1 MMNSVF
7 MGSPDFAIPS
17 LNALH
22 DSSFKIQAVI
32 STPDK
37 RRSRGGVMT
46 STPVKGRAVE
56 LGYPVH
62 TFESTSDPEM
72 ESLLKKLKPDLLVV
86 VAFRILPPE
95 ILKIPE
101 RGSINLHASLLPRYR
116 GAAPIHW
123 AIINGEEETGCSVFF
138 LNESVDTGNVIR
150 QVRTRIGSDETTG
163 DLYDR
168 LKELGATLLI
178 ESIEQIVHGDVE
190 GVPQQE
196 IEATPAPKLYSKD
209 AHIDFSH
216 PSSDVHNRI
225 RGLSPFPGA
234 WARYKGEKMNL
245 YRSRKGPD
253 LDLARGELLF
263 AEGRYLLAGCG
274 EGTVELRELQ
284 LPGKSRISGN
294 DFANGYDLDTRLE

>member
-1 MMNSVF
+1 MMNIVF

-22 DSSFKIQAVI
+22 DSVHQIQAVI

-37 RRSRGGVMT
+37 RRSRRGVMT
-46 STPVKGRAVE
+46 PTAVKGRAVE

-62 TFESTSDPEM
+62 AFESTSDPEL
-72 ESLLKKLKPDLLVV
+72 ESLLHKIKPDLLVV
-86 VAFRILPPE
+86 VAFRILPPGILE
-95 ILKIPE
+95 IPN

-138 LNESVDTGNVIR
+138 LNETVDTGNVIR
-150 QVRTRIGSDETTG
+150 QVRTRIGPDETTG
-163 DLYDR
+163 DLYAR

-178 ESIEQIVHGDVE
+178 ESIEQIARGDVE

-196 IEATPAPKLYSKD
+196 SEATSAPKLFSTD

-216 PSSDVHNRI
+216 SSTDVHNRI

-234 WARYKGEKMNL
+234 WVHYKGEKMNL

-253 LDLARGELLF
+253 LDLAPGELLF

-274 EGTVELRELQ
+274 EGTVEIRELQ

-294 DFANGYDLDTRLE
+294 DFANGYDLDIRLV